1 MTGNFCKIAITLPD
15 KCPDESRKIM
25 FLLDHGFDRVH
36 IRKPEWSEREV
47 KELLDSID
55 TIYYSRLSL
64 HQTPGLIGTEEGLFP
79 TGFHINRR
87 FPVAPSEAVIISKS
101 CHSLSEIEESI
112 KDTRIS
118 YRTLSPIYDSISKK
132 GYVSRF
138 SPKDLE
144 ELPKHTFALSGVTP
158 DRFDELQ
165 KMGFSG
171 AAMLGYVWDL
181 NGSYMKEFHAKTN
194 EQL

>member
-1 MTGNFCKIAITLPD
+1 MTGYFCKIAITLPD
-15 KCPDESRKIM
+15 KYQDEARKIM

-55 TIYYSRLSL
+55 NIYYSRLSL
-64 HQTPGLIGTEEGLFP
+64 HQTPGLIGIGEGLFP

-87 FPVAPSEAVIISKS
+87 FSVAPPESVIVSKS
-101 CHSLSEIEESI
+101 CHSLSEIEESA
-112 KDTRIS
+112 KDTSIS
-118 YRTLSPIYDSISKK
+118 YMMLSPIYDSISKK
-132 GYVSRF
+132 GYFSRF

-144 ELPKHTFALSGVTP
+144 GLPKHTIALGGVTP
-158 DRFDELQ
+158 ERFEELQ
-165 KMGFSG
+165 NMGFSG

-181 NGSYMKEFHAKTN
+181 NGSYMKDFHTKTN
-194 EQL
+194 E